1 MGKTF
6 RRQKSWDDYDNSYDV
21 RQKKKKFNKHNRT
34 DKTKNLEELAN
45 SKEWDFRYN
54 DWAKDD

>member
-6 RRQKSWDDYDNSYDV
+6 RRQKSWDDYDNDYSV
-21 RQKKKKFNKHNRT
+21 NSSNKKKKIDKRNRT

-45 SKEWDFRYN
+45 TSDWDFRY
-54 DWAKDD
+54 DDY

>member
-6 RRQKSWDDYDNSYDV
+6 RRQKSWDDYDNDYGV
-21 RQKKKKFNKHNRT
+21 KNIKKKKKKFDKRTRT

-45 SKEWDFRYN
+45 TRDWDFRY
-54 DWAKDD
+54 DDY

>member
-6 RRQKSWDDYDNSYDV
+6 RRQKSWDDYDNDYSV
-21 RQKKKKFNKHNRT
+21 KNNKKKKKFNKHNRT

-45 SKEWDFRYN
+45 NSNWDYRY
-54 DWAKDD
+54 DDY